1 MMRRTNFF
9 IKSTD
14 ENCPVE
20 WSIFLPFL
28 ICPRMLLSDED
39 FLNCCSYYFCKGKWY
54 FLNIEL
60 PADIANYRSGQS
72 VWPPPNDRSQYAGIV
87 GLWSVSV
94 RLVKKVNIC
103 ETDLDLMPRHRF
115 HSRVINHYFTFQS
128 KKVQHTFHNDFIIR
142 ERDTFHSTSSPR
154 LLVLLYSSE
163 MLFDSFTSVWPVLH
177 NTTQSELI
185 ESPLVNINWYN
196 KCCFGT
202 LLPQLL
208 T

>member
-1 MMRRTNFF
+1 MVNLSS
-9 IKSTD
+9 IPHLSTD
-14 ENCPVE
+14 APCA
-20 WSIFLPFL
+20 
-28 ICPRMLLSDED
+28 LSDED

-72 VWPPPNDRSQYAGIV
+72 VWPPPNDRSQYAVIV

-142 ERDTFHSTSSPR
+142 ERDTFHSTSSP
-154 LLVLLYSSE
+154 S
-163 MLFDSFTSVWPVLH
+163 TSCIIIFFRDVIWFVYQCLACLA
-177 NTTQSELI
+177 QYYSELI